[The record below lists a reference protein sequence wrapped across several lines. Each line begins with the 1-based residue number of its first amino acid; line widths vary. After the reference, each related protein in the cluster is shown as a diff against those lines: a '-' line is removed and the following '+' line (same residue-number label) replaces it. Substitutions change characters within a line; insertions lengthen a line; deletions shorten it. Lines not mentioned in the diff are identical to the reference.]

1 MTFPFERVAT
11 TGDLALATWG
21 QLKAARRGVPVVIGG
36 DEAVRILT
44 DAFSPARLNQTSVA
58 DILAAADCIR
68 HPEDLAEQRAR
79 RASDT
84 RAFLTQHFA
93 RHPNGLPTMIVA
105 DRNGTNREL
114 TPDETRATML
124 REPQPP
130 LLGEWP
136 PTPSP
141 SAGLTVAIRS
151 DLTLLHKVH
160 IALIPTDDWTTVP
173 AHMRWGGWN
182 ACPHAEYHIAAL
194 RAWRDRFGAELI
206 GLSSDRMDLRVAHR
220 PHTRAQALELA
231 REHYIYCN
239 DIVDQ
244 GEGTLS
250 RLAACLI
257 TDDWW
262 NFWWD

>member
-11 TGDLALATWG
+11 SGDRALATWG
-21 QLKAARRGVPVVIGG
+21 QLKAVRRGVPVVVGD

-44 DAFSPARLNQTSVA
+44 DAFSPTRPRKTSVA
-58 DILAAADCIR
+58 DILASADCIR
-68 HPEDLAEQRAR
+68 HPEDLAQQRIREAGN
-79 RASDT
+79 A

-93 RHPNGLPTMIVA
+93 RHPDGHLPTMIVA
-105 DRNGTNREL
+105 DRDGTRDL
-114 TPDETRATML
+114 TQDETRAAML
-124 REPQPP
+124 REPQSPP
-130 LLGEWP
+130 VGEWP
-136 PTPSP
+136 ATPSP
-141 SAGLTVAIRS
+141 SAGLTVAMKS
-151 DLTLLHKVH
+151 DQTRLHKVH

-173 AHMRWGGWN
+173 AHLHWGGWN
-182 ACPHAEYHIAAL
+182 ACPHAEYHVAAL
-194 RAWRDRFGAELI
+194 CSWRDRFGAELI
-206 GLSSDRMDLRVAHR
+206 GLSSDRMDQRVAR
-220 PHTRAQALELA
+220 QPHTRAQALELA

-257 TDDWW
+257 ADDWW